1 MSKSSRLVMVC
12 LSFPLVKKKNSTKTK
27 ASHTDSSQ
35 EKTQD
40 QREPKRSFWK
50 LGKKKMASL
59 IVSLPPSVCLHVSPC
74 LHLYSFIGLFGFIS
88 WFGVGVGVGVVGGD
102 GGRGA
107 YSKRTSKEA
116 DTQGRPTPNTHLSK
130 MAAVI
135 RSAETPLVQFVSS
148 FNEPTQKQKM
158 HILFGRTFMRV
169 GRSMVSP
176 CPGKL

>member
-1 MSKSSRLVMVC
+1 MSKSSRFFMVC
-12 LSFPLVKKKNSTKTK
+12 LSFSLVKKKNSTKTK

-88 WFGVGVGVGVVGGD
+88 WFGLVWGGCGEMGS
-102 GGRGA
+102 GGLIQNEQA
-107 YSKRTSKEA
+107 KKRTPMEP
-116 DTQGRPTPNTHLSK
+116 PTPNTHLSK

-135 RSAETPLVQFVSS
+135 KSADTL
-148 FNEPTQKQKM
+148 
-158 HILFGRTFMRV
+158 
-169 GRSMVSP
+169 
-176 CPGKL
+176 